1 MATVVRQR
9 RPRVLIDA
17 LAYHPDDG
25 GFATAV
31 RDLLRSCAALTDMEF
46 AVAHH
51 PAARDELAPFGLP
64 MVAVRFPR
72 QLKFYASIAVMPAL
86 VRTLRPAALHC
97 EISALP
103 AGTGVP
109 GSVTVHDLH
118 FLMDPD
124 AGGRSPA
131 QRALTAYW
139 RRVFVPSLRRAA
151 AVKAVSATSA
161 RDATRLVQAGL
172 PVEVIYPRVEAS
184 PAATPAPAP
193 APGDVLR
200 LLTVGAVVPRRNL
213 PFLLRALQG
222 VRRPWTLDVVGQL
235 WWGMDHP
242 DVGAARADPRVTF
255 HGHVAR
261 AELER
266 LYRESHLLI
275 SASSYEGFGYPVAE
289 AFARG
294 LPVLSSDVAAFREFV
309 PDECRF
315 SLDSPVS
322 LTEAIDAVDAV
333 RHERWRAEAAS
344 VAGRFSAERH
354 VGAHADLFGRLV
366 ARGAAT

>member
-1 MATVVRQR
+1 M
-9 RPRVLIDA
+9 LIDA

-25 GFATAV
+25 GFATLV
-31 RDLLRSCAALTDMEF
+31 RDLLRTCGAIPEIEF
-46 AVAHH
+46 VVAHH
-51 PAARDELAPFGLP
+51 PAAAAELASFGLP
-64 MVAVRFPR
+64 MVAVPFPR
-72 QLKFYASIAVMPAL
+72 HIKFYASLAVMPVVARR
-86 VRTLRPAALHC
+86 VRADALHC

-103 AGTGVP
+103 SGTGVP
-109 GSVTVHDLH
+109 GSVTVTDLH
-118 FLMDPD
+118 FLLDP
-124 AGGRSPA
+124 AASGRTPA
-131 QRALTAYW
+131 QRLLGAYW
-139 RRVFVPSLRRAA
+139 RRVFAPSLKRAA
-151 AVKAVSATSA
+151 VVKAISATS
-161 RDATRLVQAGL
+161 RDDAKRLVQAGL

-344 VAGRFSAERH
+344 IAGRFSAERH

-366 ARGAAT
+366 ARGAAA